1 MLYFLCFLPPLA
13 ILFCGVKPFTLIVNI
28 ILTLCGYVPGVIH
41 AFFVVSAAKA
51 DKRTKKITK
60 EIAKQTNEM
69 KKANKIAENLAEQQ
83 VVANEAN
90 RNNN

>member
-1 MLYFLCFLPPLA
+1 MLYFLCFIPPLA
-13 ILFCGVKPFTLIVNI
+13 ILFCGFKPVTLIVNI

-41 AFFVVSAAKA
+41 AFFVVSSAKA

-69 KKANKIAENLAEQQ
+69 RKANKIAENLAEQQ
-83 VVANEAN
+83 VVKNEAIKN
-90 RNNN
+90 Q